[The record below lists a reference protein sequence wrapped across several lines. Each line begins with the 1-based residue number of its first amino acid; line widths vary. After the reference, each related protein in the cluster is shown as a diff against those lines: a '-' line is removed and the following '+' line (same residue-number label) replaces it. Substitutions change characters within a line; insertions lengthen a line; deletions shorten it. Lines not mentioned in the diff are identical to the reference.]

1 MFALLVACA
10 LGQASSDPVS
20 AQRTWLFNALEA
32 DLQAKGQNDPAQLQ
46 QSREQIGRLTPSE
59 LQTLV
64 NLYQSLKQSASP
76 AQVRTEA
83 VSDRDQSVVQP
94 SDQLGLELDPRTQL
108 PSAALLGGVGY
119 GGGGYGGVGYGSG
132 RFGYAGGGFGYAGGP
147 GLGTAIYG
155 GLPAASMFPGSYGGA
170 PLPFAGP
177 MGFGTFSAT
186 GPVVGYS
193 APFVPGGPPW
203 PMRFGP

>member
-10 LGQASSDPVS
+10 LGQASSDPVM

-32 DLQAKGQNDPAQLQ
+32 DLQAKGQTDPARLPQV
-46 QSREQIGRLTPSE
+46 REQIGRLTPNE

-64 NLYQSLKQSASP
+64 NLYQSLKQDVSSEQGTSSE
-76 AQVRTEA
+76 QVNSEA
-83 VSDRDQSVVQP
+83 VNDRDQSVMLR
-94 SDQLGLELDPRTQL
+94 DQLRLELDLRTHL
-108 PSAALLGGVGY
+108 PVAALMGGA
-119 GGGGYGGVGYGSG
+119 
-132 RFGYAGGGFGYAGGP
+132 GYAGGAPFGTP
-147 GLGTAIYG
+147 IYG
-155 GLPAASMFPGSYGGA
+155 GLPTASMSPGNYRGAPFNYGGS

-186 GPVVGYS
+186 GPVLGYS
-193 APFVPGGPPW
+193 APFLPGGGAPW